1 VTQSQQN
8 RIPVYVVLP
17 PRMLMLDIAGPA
29 EVLRRTNLEQN
40 RVRFDV
46 YYCGPSTSILTS
58 IGLTVSAIA
67 PLPIS
72 LPEGAIVILAGDV
85 DSVMLPNRCET
96 SMCGDEAD
104 KALLVQW
111 LKTTIRPDHLLVCIC
126 SGALFAAEAG
136 LLAGHDCT
144 THHTCCEELARLASD
159 ARVVENRLYVE
170 DRNRLTS
177 AGITAGIDLT
187 LHLVS
192 RLVDPLCAMKVAR
205 HLVVYLRRSGN
216 DPQLSPWLTGR
227 NHLHRAVHRV
237 QDAIAAAPANPWTL
251 DALAEIAGASSRH
264 LSRLFNE
271 HVGMNIPDFINH
283 LRVVL
288 AHEYLSQT
296 QLDMENVAERVG
308 FASTRQLRRT
318 WRRYYPMPP
327 SHVRSHR
334 SERATLQ

>member
-1 VTQSQQN
+1 
-8 RIPVYVVLP
+8 
-17 PRMLMLDIAGPA
+17 MLDIAGPA
-29 EVLRRTNLEQN
+29 EVLRRANLEQD

-46 YYCGPSTSILTS
+46 HYCGPSTSVLTS
-58 IGLTVSAIA
+58 IGLTVSEIA
-67 PLPIS
+67 PLPVS
-72 LPEGAIVILAGDV
+72 LPEGAMVVLAGDV
-85 DSVMLPNRCET
+85 DVVMLPDQRET
-96 SMCGDEAD
+96 SLSDDEAD
-104 KALLVQW
+104 EVLLVEW
-111 LKTTIRPDHLLVCIC
+111 LKAAIRPDHLLVCVC
-126 SGALFAAEAG
+126 SGALFAARAG
-136 LLAGHDCT
+136 LLSSHDCT
-144 THHTCCEELARLASD
+144 THHTCCEELAQLAPD
-159 ARVVENRLYVE
+159 ARVVENKLYVE

-177 AGITAGIDLT
+177 AGITAGIDLM
-187 LHLVS
+187 LHLVVVWS
-192 RLVDPLCAMKVAR
+192 TFCAMKVAR

-237 QDAIAAAPANPWTL
+237 QDAIAAAPAKPWTL

-271 HVGMNIPDFINH
+271 NVGMNIPDFINH

-288 AHEYLSQT
+288 AHEYLSHT

-308 FASTRQLRRT
+308 FTSTRQLRRT